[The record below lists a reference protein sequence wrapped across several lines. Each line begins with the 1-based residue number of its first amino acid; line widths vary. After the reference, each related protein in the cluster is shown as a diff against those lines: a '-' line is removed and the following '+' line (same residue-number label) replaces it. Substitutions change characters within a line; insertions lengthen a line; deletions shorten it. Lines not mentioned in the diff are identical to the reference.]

1 MAPLELWLR
10 LRLLLRRQ
18 SFFFFLSYFQVQIQ
32 LLDYFPNGSFHD
44 EKFRSQDTMSEFITN
59 MTVVTEVSLI
69 VSQIQGEQVISDPLH
84 IV

>member
-1 MAPLELWLR
+1 
-10 LRLLLRRQ
+10 
-18 SFFFFLSYFQVQIQ
+18 
-32 LLDYFPNGSFHD
+32 
-44 EKFRSQDTMSEFITN
+44 MSEFITN